1 MARILF
7 IDDDW
12 IALNIYKRASQI
24 LGHEAVMVASGKS
37 AVETAAGYD
46 PDLIMLDMVL
56 PDMDGVSILKALR
69 QQDGLQTIPILIL
82 TSGVSLQDADIVKA
96 AGANGYISKPISLDL
111 LQETIT
117 RYTS

>member
-1 MARILF
+1 MARIVF

-12 IALNIYKRASQI
+12 IALNIYNRAAQI
-24 LGHEAVMVASGKS
+24 LGHEAVKIASGKT
-37 AVETAAGYD
+37 AVETAAGYQ

-69 QQDGLQTIPILIL
+69 LQEGLQSVPIIIL
-82 TSGVSLQDADIVKA
+82 TSGVSLNDADIVKA

-111 LQETIT
+111 LQETIS